1 MKIHDISMEIK
12 EGMVVWKNRDS
23 KRPKFTVT
31 AEYSKDHAN
40 ESRIDM
46 DLHTGTHADAYF
58 HMLNDGEKIGGI
70 PLDRFIGKCR
80 VLDLTRAKGMITEKD
95 LKGSDIKKGEII
107 LLKTRNRPE
116 KEFDTGFAF
125 VGREAATYL
134 AKKKIK
140 TLGVDSLG
148 VERDQ
153 PGHDTHRILF
163 SNDITIIEGLELS
176 GIKHG
181 DYFLVALPLRINA
194 DASPVRAVLV
204 EGIGK

>member
-1 MKIHDISMEIK
+1 MKIHDISREIK

-46 DLHTGTHADAYF
+46 DMHTGTHADAYF
-58 HMLNDGEKIGGI
+58 HMLKDGEKIGGI

-80 VLDLTRAKGMITEKD
+80 VLDMTRAKGMITEKD
-95 LKGSDIKKGEII
+95 LNGCKIKKGEII

-116 KEFDTGFAF
+116 REFDSEFAF
-125 VGREAATYL
+125 VGREAAAYL

-148 VERDQ
+148 VERNQ
-153 PGHDTHRILF
+153 AGHDTHKILF
-163 SNDITIIEGLELS
+163 SNGIAVIEGLELS
-176 GIKHG
+176 GVKPG